1 MEITANNIMLIAAFL
16 LSLSVLVGK
25 AGNRFG
31 MPALLLFLGVGML
44 AGVDGFGIKFDSS
57 ETVQLIGMISLSII
71 LFSGGV
77 DTSLKAVKP
86 IWRSGLTL
94 ATAGVLLTTILSGLF
109 IYYIFDF
116 VAPEYNFGITQSLL
130 LAAIMSSTD
139 SASVFSILS
148 SSRTGLKQNLRPL
161 LELESGSNDPMA
173 YLLVVILIKIIEN
186 GETLSTSIIGPS
198 LMMLCIQ
205 LLLGVAGGF
214 IIGYLSLKAIN
225 RLRADNEFLYPV
237 MMIACVFFAFSITE
251 LIGGNSYLAVYIA
264 GIVVGNS
271 KLAMKHTIT
280 TFFGGFTWLVQ
291 ITMFLSLGLL
301 VNPHELITPHLIIP
315 GLLLGAFMIF
325 IGRPLAVLVCLLP
338 FRSFT
343 LKARLYISWV
353 GLRGAVPII
362 FATMALAS
370 PDVLHARFMFNMVFF
385 ITIISL
391 LFQGTTVT
399 WMAGILGLKEDL
411 DERKFNFDL
420 PDEITASMKEIQV
433 KPSLLAD
440 GHMLREITLP
450 PDTLII
456 LVRRGQRYLV
466 PTGNTKLFLG
476 DTLLVISEQEKHL
489 TEIISEK

>member
-1 MEITANNIMLIAAFL
+1 M
-16 LSLSVLVGK
+16 S
-25 AGNRFG
+25 
-31 MPALLLFLGVGML
+31 
-44 AGVDGFGIKFDSS
+44 IKNH
-57 ETVQLIGMISLSII
+57 
-71 LFSGGV
+71 
-77 DTSLKAVKP
+77 K
-86 IWRSGLTL
+86 
-94 ATAGVLLTTILSGLF
+94 
-109 IYYIFDF
+109 
-116 VAPEYNFGITQSLL
+116 
-130 LAAIMSSTD
+130 
-139 SASVFSILS
+139 
-148 SSRTGLKQNLRPL
+148 
-161 LELESGSNDPMA
+161 
-173 YLLVVILIKIIEN
+173 
-186 GETLSTSIIGPS
+186 
-198 LMMLCIQ
+198 
-205 LLLGVAGGF
+205 
-214 IIGYLSLKAIN
+214 
-225 RLRADNEFLYPV
+225 
-237 MMIACVFFAFSITE
+237 
-251 LIGGNSYLAVYIA
+251 
-264 GIVVGNS
+264 
-271 KLAMKHTIT
+271 KHKDH
-280 TFFGGFTWLVQ
+280 L
-291 ITMFLSLGLL
+291 
-301 VNPHELITPHLIIP
+301 TPHLIIP

-450 PDTLII
+450 PDTLVI